1 MLLKDKWVNDE
12 IKEEIRKYLK
22 TDDNKNTTLQQ
33 SMENSKISSK
43 GGVHS
48 DTGLP
53 QETNKQ
59 NLKQPNL
66 PPKRARKRRIIKTQS
81 QQKEGNNKD

>member
-33 SMENSKISSK
+33 SMEKDPKKNRYMYMCERTTSC
-43 GGVHS
+43 
-48 DTGLP
+48 TP
-53 QETNKQ
+53 RTNKT
-59 NLKQPNL
+59 L
-66 PPKRARKRRIIKTQS
+66 
-81 QQKEGNNKD
+81 